1 MSESLPMPEFDQLTV
16 PERLELIGQL
26 RDSIP
31 ESDEDFPIPEWHR
44 EELER
49 RLAEADA
56 APEAGIPWEQVRA
69 ELRGRS

>member
-1 MSESLPMPEFDQLTV
+1 MSESLPMPEFDQLSV
-16 PERLELIGQL
+16 PERLELISQL
-26 RDSIP
+26 WDSIP
-31 ESDEDFPIPEWHR
+31 ESDEDLPIPEWHR
-44 EELER
+44 EELDR

>member
-1 MSESLPMPEFDQLTV
+1 MSESLPMPEFDQLSV
-16 PERLELIGQL
+16 PERLELISQL
-26 RDSIP
+26 WDSIP

-56 APEAGIPWEQVRA
+56 APEAGIPWEQVRSA
-69 ELRGRS
+69 